1 MGFNI
6 KASTNNIENSIKQ
19 ATSFPYR
26 NLTPGEIALAKLIF
40 KNSIDYS
47 KVKVFTGDYLPNQD
61 PTTFVTPNGNIYA
74 PTNIYL
80 PDYSVST
87 TDFKKVFLHEMGHV
101 WQYQSEVNVLVVAG
115 SIHACAY
122 FTKKDPY
129 LYDIHEIK
137 KYPSEVIPNVIEK
150 LPKKLLDYNLESQA
164 EILADYWL
172 VKYTNKQV
180 QYMKLENIK
189 TNIKG
194 LPWANIVKIYE
205 DKVRQAIP

>member
-1 MGFNI
+1 MGINI
-6 KASTNNIENSIKQ
+6 KASTNSVENSVKKII
-19 ATSFPYR
+19 TLPSR
-26 NLTPGEIALAKLIF
+26 NLTPGEIALSKLIF
-40 KNSIDYS
+40 KESIDYS
-47 KVKVFTGDYLPNQD
+47 KVKIFTGDYLPNQD

-74 PTNIYL
+74 PREIYL
-80 PDYSVST
+80 PDYSAAT

-101 WQYQSEVNVLVVAG
+101 WQYQSDVNVLVVAG

-129 LYDIHEIK
+129 LYDIHELK
-137 KYPSEVIPNVIEK
+137 KYKSEIMPNLVEH

-172 VKYTNKQV
+172 IKYTNKQV
-180 QYMKLENIK
+180 QYMKIDNIK

-194 LPWANIVKIYE
+194 AWSSIVQIYE
-205 DKVRQAIP
+205 EKVRQVIP

>member
-6 KASTNNIENSIKQ
+6 KASTNNIKNSIKKS
-19 ATSFPYR
+19 TSFPSR
-26 NLTPGEIALAKLIF
+26 NLTLGEIALAKLIF

-47 KVKVFTGDYLPNQD
+47 KVKIFTGDYLPNQD

-74 PTNIYL
+74 PKDVYL
-80 PDYSVST
+80 GDYSVSS

-101 WQYQSEVNVLVVAG
+101 WQYQSEVNVLVIAG

-129 LYDIHEIK
+129 LYDIHEFK
-137 KYPSEVIPNVIEK
+137 EYLSETTPNVTTK
-150 LPKKLLDYNLESQA
+150 LPKKLLDYNLEAQA

-172 VKYTNKQV
+172 IKYTNKEV

-189 TNIKG
+189 TNIKNF
-194 LPWANIVKIYE
+194 PWANIIKTYE
-205 DKVRQAIP
+205 DKIKQIIP

>member
-6 KASTNNIENSIKQ
+6 KATTNSIENSVKK
-19 ATSFPYR
+19 ATTLPGR
-26 NLTPGEIALAKLIF
+26 NLTSGEIALAQLIF

-47 KVKVFTGDYLPNQD
+47 KVKIFTGDYLPRQD

-74 PTNIYL
+74 PRDVYL
-80 PDYSVST
+80 PDYSLAT

-122 FTKKDPY
+122 FTKKAPY
-129 LYDIHEIK
+129 LYNIHEEK
-137 KYPSEVIPNVIEK
+137 KYKYQIIPNLIER

-180 QYMKLENIK
+180 QYMKIDNIK

-194 LPWANIVKIYE
+194 PWSKIVKVYE
-205 DKVRQAIP
+205 DKVREAIP